1 LAMTDTPTIRV
12 LVTDL
17 GRTQEVGAYIVSV
30 SSPAFAGRAKVTIHC
45 EDGRQVEEH
54 AAACVAGALRWLAQ
68 EEHLDAA
75 GVRAAGNRIA
85 QRAWQKFT
93 EG

>member
-1 LAMTDTPTIRV
+1 LATTDTPTVRV
-12 LVTDL
+12 FINDL
-17 GRTQEVGAYIVSV
+17 ARTREAGAYIASA
-30 SSPAFAGRAKVTIHC
+30 SDPAFAGRAKVTIHC

-54 AAACVAGALRWLAQ
+54 AAACMAGALRWLAQ
-68 EEHLDAA
+68 EEHLDTA

-85 QRAWQKFT
+85 RRAWQKFT